1 VNIQT
6 RETFNIDAKPASGI
20 VVESSQKSFRAYF
33 PGVDGEGAEVL
44 EFEHRTEIDP
54 DELNVLVS
62 RTYHTELSGSTIPE
76 GGEFVLDGNR
86 AVFAMV
92 RAFRVV
98 PFSA

>member
-1 VNIQT
+1 MKIQT
-6 RETFNIDAKPASGI
+6 RQIFSLDAKPATGI
-20 VVESSQKSFRAYF
+20 VVETSQKSFRAYF
-33 PGVDGEGAEVL
+33 PGVNGEEAEVL

-62 RTYHTELSGSTIPE
+62 RTSYELSGSTIPE
-76 GGEFVLDGNR
+76 NGEFVLDGNR